1 MLSADFPTL
10 TSSKHSF
17 RYTIIASNKLDPEQD
32 QVNPDGV
39 QILRAKVTSRL
50 HAPQAINNLFLMIII
65 SLTILFT
72 EKYVKKVR
80 HVMSN
85 NETFL

>member
-1 MLSADFPTL
+1 MLSAGFPTL

-17 RYTIIASNKLDPEQD
+17 RYTIIASNKLDPDQD

-50 HAPQAINNLFLMIII
+50 HAPQAL
-65 SLTILFT
+65 T

-85 NETFL
+85 NETLL

>member
-1 MLSADFPTL
+1 MLSAGFPTL

-17 RYTIIASNKLDPEQD
+17 RYTIIASNKLDPDQD
-32 QVNPDGV
+32 QVNPDRV

-65 SLTILFT
+65 SLTYYLL
-72 EKYVKKVR
+72 KN
-80 HVMSN
+80 M
-85 NETFL
+85 

>member
-1 MLSADFPTL
+1 MLSAGFLRL

-17 RYTIIASNKLDPEQD
+17 RYTIRASNKLDQDHD

-50 HAPQAINNLFLMIII
+50 PQAINDLFLMTII
-65 SLTILFT
+65 SRTYYLL
-72 EKYVKKVR
+72 KN
-80 HVMSN
+80 M
-85 NETFL
+85 

>member
-1 MLSADFPTL
+1 MLSAGFPTL

-17 RYTIIASNKLDPEQD
+17 RYTIRASNLLDPDHD

-50 HAPQAINNLFLMIII
+50 HAPKAINVFFFTIIT
-65 SLTILFT
+65 SLTYYLL
-72 EKYVKKVR
+72 KN
-80 HVMSN
+80 M
-85 NETFL
+85 

>member
-1 MLSADFPTL
+1 MLSAGFPTL

-17 RYTIIASNKLDPEQD
+17 RYTIRASNKSVDPDQD

-50 HAPQAINNLFLMIII
+50 HAPQAFNNLFLMIII
-65 SLTILFT
+65 SLTHYLL
-72 EKYVKKVR
+72 KN
-80 HVMSN
+80 M
-85 NETFL
+85 

>member
-1 MLSADFPTL
+1 MLSAGFPTL

-17 RYTIIASNKLDPEQD
+17 RYTIIASNKLDPDQD

-39 QILRAKVTSRL
+39 HILRYQQTACATSYQQFIL
-50 HAPQAINNLFLMIII
+50 DDHHITYL
-65 SLTILFT
+65 LFT